1 MKNSFK
7 GTNFLIN
14 IYKPLGMFRLPRQKT
29 KKNYETQ
36 QVNRTSKHA
45 YVSHACTNYDVVS
58 IRDGA
63 RELRLQGSRRICDE
77 RQLSRPHRD

>member
-36 QVNRTSKHA
+36 QTNQTSKHA
-45 YVSHACTNYDVVS
+45 YVSHACANYDVVS
-58 IRDGA
+58 IRDVA
-63 RELRLQGSRRICDE
+63 RNVW
-77 RQLSRPHRD
+77 H

>member
-29 KKNYETQ
+29 KKIMKHNKPTR
-36 QVNRTSKHA
+36 QVSMRMFLTL
-45 YVSHACTNYDVVS
+45 V
-58 IRDGA
+58 
-63 RELRLQGSRRICDE
+63 LL
-77 RQLSRPHRD
+77 